1 MVGRM
6 MAARPDRA
14 TMEITEAVTAA
25 ATATAKEAGATE
37 IAEVM
42 VAVTAM
48 RNTTGIVGT
57 ATVTMAATV
66 MAIKGRGTT
75 RCNYLQC
82 RSDSAASFQHPRRD
96 RGFSLSSTPPFGP
109 YA

>member
-1 MVGRM
+1 MVVRM
-6 MAARPDRA
+6 MAARPVRA

-48 RNTTGIVGT
+48 RNTTGMVGT
-57 ATVTMAATV
+57 ATVTMAASV
-66 MAIKGRGTT
+66 IRGTT

-109 YA
+109 YDR